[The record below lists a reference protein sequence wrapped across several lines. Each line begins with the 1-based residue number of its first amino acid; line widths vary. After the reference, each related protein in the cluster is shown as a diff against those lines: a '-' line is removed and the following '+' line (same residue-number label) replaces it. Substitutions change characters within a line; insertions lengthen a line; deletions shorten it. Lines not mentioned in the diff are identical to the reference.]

1 MATTDPYNAHP
12 HHPDPH
18 LDELLAGYVL
28 GDLDGRERDD
38 LRDALAADPDLQ
50 HQLDDLRLTLEL
62 LPMALP
68 DTAEPPPRL
77 RQRLLR
83 AEPQRRQP
91 RSGDQTRRWRP
102 RPIQLGLAA
111 MAFSLVALG
120 TQVQQ
125 LRGEM
130 ASLRRTPPA
139 STGLAPALQQASRTL
154 PLRGTEGHGGISG
167 VVVVNP
173 AQGHNLLVI
182 RGLPPAPPTH
192 IYRLWANVGGA
203 TKGCVQFVPNA
214 DGSVVMPIPTQPTS
228 GAQALSITLEPLRP
242 DAGTPHGPQ
251 LLTSV

>member
-1 MATTDPYNAHP
+1 MATPES

-28 GDLDGRERDD
+28 GDLDERERDE
-38 LRDALAADPDLQ
+38 LRDALATDPDLQ
-50 HQLDDLRLTLEL
+50 RRLDDLRLTLEL
-62 LPMALP
+62 LPLALP
-68 DTAEPPPRL
+68 DSAGPPPRL

-83 AEPQRRQP
+83 AEPQGRQ
-91 RSGDQTRRWRP
+91 SLGGGQRWRP

-111 MAFSLVALG
+111 MAFGLVALG
-120 TQVQQ
+120 TQVVE

-130 ASLRRTPPA
+130 ASLRRTPAAP
-139 STGLAPALQQASRTL
+139 TGLGPALQASRTL

-167 VVVVNP
+167 EVVVNP

-182 RGLPPAPPTH
+182 HGLPPAPPAH
-192 IYRLWANVGGA
+192 VYRLWANVGGT
-203 TKGCVQFVPNA
+203 TKGCVHFVPNA

-228 GAQALSITLEPLRP
+228 GAQALSITLEPLSTDASTP
-242 DAGTPHGPQ
+242 DGPE

>member
-1 MATTDPYNAHP
+1 MATPDSQ
-12 HHPDPH
+12 HPDPH

-28 GDLDGRERDD
+28 GDLDERERDE

-50 HQLDDLRLTLEL
+50 RQLDDLRLTLEL

-68 DTAEPPPRL
+68 DTAGPPPRL
-77 RQRLLR
+77 RQQLLR
-83 AEPQRRQP
+83 AERLRPQP
-91 RSGDQTRRWRP
+91 RSDDQARRWRP

-111 MAFSLVALG
+111 MAFGLVALG
-120 TQVQQ
+120 TQVVQ

-130 ASLRRTPPA
+130 ASLRRTPAAP
-139 STGLAPALQQASRTL
+139 SGLGPALQASRTL

-167 VVVVNP
+167 EVVVNP

-192 IYRLWANVGGA
+192 VYRLWANVGGT
-203 TKGCVQFVPNA
+203 TKGCVHFLPNS

-228 GAQALSITLEPLRP
+228 GAQALSITLEPLSTDASTP
-242 DAGTPHGPQ
+242 DGPQ